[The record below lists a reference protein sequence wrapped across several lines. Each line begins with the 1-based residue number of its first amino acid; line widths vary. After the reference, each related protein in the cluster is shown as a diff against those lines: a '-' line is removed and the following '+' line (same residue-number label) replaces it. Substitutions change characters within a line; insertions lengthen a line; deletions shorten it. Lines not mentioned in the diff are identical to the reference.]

1 MIRGISHPH
10 YYIVT
15 LLAMVNHY
23 RSVVDEQS
31 VADEE
36 DEHEGV
42 LLSGSDSEDDLDTH
56 RSSTTLQSIFHV
68 ASNVDS

>member
-1 MIRGISHPH
+1 MYNVVHVCIYHVTRGISHPH
-10 YYIVT
+10 SYTVT
-15 LLAMVNHY
+15 ISLAMVNHY

-42 LLSGSDSEDDLDTH
+42 LLSGSDSEDDLDTE
-56 RSSTTLQSIFHV
+56 
-68 ASNVDS
+68 